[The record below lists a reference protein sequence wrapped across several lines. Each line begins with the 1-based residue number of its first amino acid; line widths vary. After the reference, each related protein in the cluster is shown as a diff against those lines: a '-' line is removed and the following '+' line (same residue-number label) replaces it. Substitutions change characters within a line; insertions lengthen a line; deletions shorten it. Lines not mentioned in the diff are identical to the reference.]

1 MNRVR
6 PLTLGLLL
14 LAIGGCN
21 QRGDS
26 ESHKEPPQP
35 ATSIEDKTRE
45 GEANNGPGADVA
57 ELLAVSGPSGIQAA
71 DLPKGT
77 FLGTGAK
84 LHAGQKLTIPEG
96 TLAELS
102 LVGGGTIRLNA
113 DTELVLPSEG
123 SRRVELVRGE
133 LVAIVAA
140 GQEPVLLASGDD
152 ILSVKEGEARAF
164 SRDSAHDYAVV
175 YGNAS
180 LTSNGQS
187 VDLGAGATLR
197 TPLPP
202 AEPAKPIVSLRPL
215 EETAWSRSFDLAA
228 QMADAVPVGV
238 GALTARRAG
247 ESVERYSLDLVDQ
260 RVNVTISGR
269 IALTEIEQTF
279 YNEAPAVLE
288 GTYRFPIPA
297 DATISGLSLLIGN
310 TWEDAAMLEK
320 QRARRIFKEIVDATV
335 PRDPALLEWE
345 QGNIFK
351 LKIFPIPG
359 RGARKIRLRYTQV
372 LPAVGDNLR
381 YRYPLSGSSSGAS
394 GTSIGN
400 FAMSIHVDRD
410 GLPAD
415 AIETMRTP
423 MANLDRRELA
433 DRIELKTEKQNFRP
447 VHDLGVDIPL
457 PPAERRMHAETHLD
471 KDGQA
476 YFMVAVEPDLPL
488 RPDTRPTRYVFV
500 LDRSHS
506 TTPEL
511 WTAARSLVGAMS
523 SALGDDDRLTV
534 LACDTACDAAPGG
547 LHPPTADDL
556 AVLDTF
562 LAGQT
567 LAGASDVGGMM
578 RAAAETMRTATG
590 PEPGEQVIVY
600 LGDGNASAGEL
611 APDEL
616 LRHLEPTL
624 AGIRV
629 QAVAMGARSD
639 LMLLG
644 ALADNTGGDLV
655 QADAKDDLQGLVREL
670 RLRAAVPVARNVEI
684 DLPPGMLYTHPS
696 KIGSIRSGDPLV
708 IVGKLGGP
716 VDGDMTV
723 RAQGPNGEVI
733 SDTFRVKLAADRLD
747 PSGRHSHL
755 PRTWAAEEIEMLTTT
770 EGFSAKKTI
779 IDLSKRYT
787 VLSRYTALLVLE
799 NDAMYREFNVVRN
812 AGQTDEWRG
821 ALAKNAGASAS
832 STVSADAEATP
843 APSPDRAAAAP
854 AGLVA
859 SESAGSNSGPADSS
873 GMKDSARDDAKSFDE
888 MPPTEEAEAK
898 EDLRE
903 QSKGEPMPE
912 PEGVELEDD
921 DFDAP
926 SSRPTKTA
934 TKKKKEKSSK
944 EPTSKSKPSMNDPFD
959 DSPLA
964 GLGDG
969 SGGGGGYGRGSAPGY
984 GKATIVRRPQ
994 LRIAD
999 DVAPNASVRA
1009 KIDKLRNRRDAD
1021 PSSRKD
1027 HRRLVQA
1034 AIYYG
1039 MPEAFDYARAW
1050 AAADPDHAPALL
1062 AVADLLAA
1070 RGEPVAHRAYASAIE
1085 VRPFDRKLQRRL
1097 ADGLLSKGETTRAC
1111 AHLRAIVSI
1120 APAKAQHHADLAR
1133 CLGAVG
1139 RWDDAQAALVDG
1151 RSRAKGSQKALSRA
1165 ADELMSRVVLP
1176 LAPDQLHSYPDLKAT
1191 LTWSGPADLDIAVVD
1206 HRGRRLSALRREVVR
1221 VREREGEETLTLA
1234 AIGKPVFIEVSR
1246 KEPAEGEAKRPP
1258 TRATLK
1264 IKTSTSSRSFDIT
1277 SDHTTLR
1284 LAKVSWRR

>member
-1 MNRVR
+1 MNRAR
-6 PLTLGLLL
+6 LPLTLGLLL
-14 LAIGGCN
+14 FAVGGCN
-21 QRGDS
+21 QRSGGQ
-26 ESHKEPPQP
+26 PQDDATRP
-35 ATSIEDKTRE
+35 ATSI
-45 GEANNGPGADVA
+45 GESHGEESTPTAPGADVA
-57 ELLAVSGPSGIQAA
+57 VLEAVSGPSGIQAA
-71 DLPKGT
+71 DLPEGT
-77 FLGTGAK
+77 FLGKGAK
-84 LHAGQKLTIPEG
+84 LHAGQALTIPEG
-96 TLAELS
+96 TLAEVALN
-102 LVGGGTIRLNA
+102 GGGTLRFNA
-113 DTELVLPSEG
+113 DTELVLPSDG

-133 LVAIVAA
+133 AVAIVAA
-140 GQEPVLLASGDD
+140 GQAPILLASGDD
-152 ILSVKEGEARAF
+152 VLSVNQGEARAF
-164 SRDSAHDYAVV
+164 SRDGAHDYAVV
-175 YGNAS
+175 YGDSS
-180 LTSNGQS
+180 LSSAGQT

-215 EETAWSRSFDLAA
+215 EETAWARSFDLAA
-228 QMADAVPVGV
+228 QMTDAVPVGV

-279 YNEAPAVLE
+279 FNEAPAVLE

-394 GTSIGN
+394 GTAIGN
-400 FAMSIHVDRD
+400 FAMSIQVDRD

-415 AIETMRTP
+415 AMETMRTP

-433 DRIELKTEKQNFRP
+433 DRIELTTEKRDFRP

-488 RPDTRPTRYVFV
+488 GPDTRPSRYVFV

-523 SALGDDDRLTV
+523 SALADEDRLTV
-534 LACDTACDAAPGG
+534 LACDTACDVAPGG

-556 AVLDTF
+556 ATLDTF

-567 LAGASDVGGMM
+567 LAGASDIGGMM

-624 AGIRV
+624 DGIRV
-629 QAVAMGARSD
+629 QSVAMGARSD

-684 DLPPGMLYTHPS
+684 DLPPGMVYTHPS
-696 KIGSIRSGDPLV
+696 KVGSIRSGDPLV
-708 IVGKLGGP
+708 LVGKLGGP
-716 VDGDMTV
+716 VDGDMTI
-723 RAQGPNGEVI
+723 RATGPGGEVI
-733 SDTFRVKLAADRLD
+733 SDTFHVKLAADRED

-821 ALAKNAGASAS
+821 ALGKKAGASADS
-832 STVSADAEATP
+832 SVAEKAKPAP
-843 APSPDRAAAAP
+843 APSRDAP
-854 AGLVA
+854 AGPPADAGLVA
-859 SESAGSNSGPADSS
+859 TKSAPTSAPQAKESKS
-873 GMKDSARDDAKSFDE
+873 DAKDNAAGFE
-888 MPPTEEAEAK
+888 PIPLEEAERTME
-898 EDLRE
+898 EDRE
-903 QSKGEPMPE
+903 EMPEGEP
-912 PEGVELEDD
+912 VELLDD

-926 SSRPTKTA
+926 AQQSAPTSPKKKTKAKSSRRPP
-934 TKKKKEKSSK
+934 SM
-944 EPTSKSKPSMNDPFD
+944 SKPQVALDDPF
-959 DSPLA
+959 A
-964 GLGDG
+964 GGDVALGG
-969 SGGGGGYGRGSAPGY
+969 GIASGGGGYGRGKIA
-984 GKATIVRRPQ
+984 RRPQ

-999 DVAPNASVRA
+999 QVAPSADVRA
-1009 KIDKLRNRRDAD
+1009 KIDNLRNRRDAD

-1039 MPEAFDYARAW
+1039 VPEAFDYARAW
-1050 AAADPDHAPALL
+1050 AEADPDHAPALL

-1085 VRPFDRKLQRRL
+1085 VRPFDRKLQRRI
-1097 ADGLLSKGETTRAC
+1097 ADGLLSKGETARAC

-1120 APAKAQHHADLAR
+1120 DPAKAQHHADLAR
-1133 CLGAVG
+1133 CLGAIG
-1139 RWDDAQAALVDG
+1139 RWDDAQAAIVDG
-1151 RSRAKGSQKALSRA
+1151 RGRAKGNQKPLSRA
-1165 ADELMSRVVLP
+1165 ADEVMGRVVQP
-1176 LAPDQLHSYPDLKAT
+1176 LAPDTLHSYPDLKAT
-1191 LTWSGPADLDIAVVD
+1191 LTWSGPSDLDIAVVD

-1234 AIGKPVFIEVSR
+1234 TIGKPVYIEVSR
-1246 KEPAEGEAKRPP
+1246 RGEERAAGGSPAKAPP
-1258 TRATLK
+1258 TRATLR
-1264 IKTSTSSRSFDIT
+1264 IKTPDGSRSFDIT

>member
-1 MNRVR
+1 MNRAR
-6 PLTLGLLL
+6 LPLTLGLLL
-14 LAIGGCN
+14 LAVGGCN
-21 QRGDS
+21 QRSTGDS
-26 ESHKEPPQP
+26 HEEPAKP
-35 ATSIEDKTRE
+35 ATSIEDNA
-45 GEANNGPGADVA
+45 GESGASTASGADVA
-57 ELLAVSGPSGIQAA
+57 ELLAVSGPAGIQAA
-71 DLPKGT
+71 DLPPGT
-77 FLGTGAK
+77 FLGKGAK
-84 LHAGQKLTIPEG
+84 LHAGQRLTIPEG

-102 LVGGGTIRLNA
+102 LNGGGTIRLNA
-113 DTELVLPSEG
+113 DTELVLPTG
-123 SRRVELVRGE
+123 DSRRIELVRGE

-140 GQEPVLLASGDD
+140 GQEPILVASDD
-152 ILSVKEGEARAF
+152 DVLSVAQGEARAL

-175 YGNAS
+175 YGSAS

-215 EETAWSRSFDLAA
+215 EETAWARSFDLAA
-228 QMADAVPVGV
+228 QMTDAVPVGV

-247 ESVERYSLDLVDQ
+247 ESVERYSLNLVDQ

-320 QRARRIFKEIVDATV
+320 ERARRIFKEIVDATV

-394 GTSIGN
+394 GTAIGN

-433 DRIELKTEKQNFRP
+433 DRIELTAEKQDFRP

-488 RPDTRPTRYVFV
+488 KPDTRPTRYVFV

-624 AGIRV
+624 QGIRV

-723 RAQGPNGEVI
+723 RAKGPNGEVI
-733 SDTFRVKLAADRLD
+733 SDTFRVKLAADRVD

-821 ALAKNAGASAS
+821 ALAKNAGASAD
-832 STVSADAEATP
+832 STVTATP
-843 APSPDRAAAAP
+843 EPSPAP
-854 AGLVA
+854 PSPSGSAGLVPA
-859 SESAGSNSGPADSS
+859 RAESKPDTSS
-873 GMKDSARDDAKSFDE
+873 GAKDSAPADAGAFDRADTDELQAEEEFLEKSK
-888 MPPTEEAEAK
+888 EEA
-898 EDLRE
+898 
-903 QSKGEPMPE
+903 MPE
-912 PEGVELEDD
+912 PEPVDLEDD

-926 SSRPTKTA
+926 PAETKSA
-934 TKKKKEKSSK
+934 PSK
-944 EPTSKSKPSMNDPFD
+944 KSKPKKSSASAKPSSMPAPKAVLDDPFD
-959 DSPLA
+959 DSSA
-964 GLGDG
+964 
-969 SGGGGGYGRGSAPGY
+969 GGGYGRGSSSYGAGY
-984 GKATIVRRPQ
+984 GKAKIARRPQ

-999 DVAPNASVRA
+999 DVAPSASVRA
-1009 KIDKLRNRRDAD
+1009 KIDDLRSRRDAD

-1027 HRRLVQA
+1027 HRRLVQT

-1039 MPEAFDYARAW
+1039 APEAFEYARAW
-1050 AAADPDHAPALL
+1050 AEADPDHAPALL

-1120 APAKAQHHADLAR
+1120 DPAKAEHHAELAR
-1133 CLGAVG
+1133 CLGAIG
-1139 RWDDAQAALVDG
+1139 RWDEAQAAIVDG
-1151 RSRAKGSQKALSRA
+1151 RGRAKGNQKALTRA
-1165 ADELMSRVVLP
+1165 ADEVMGRVVLP

-1206 HRGRRLSALRREVVR
+1206 HRGRRLSTLRREVVR
-1221 VREREGEETLTLA
+1221 VRERDGEETLTLA
-1234 AIGKPVFIEVSR
+1234 SVNKPVYIEVSR
-1246 KEPAEGEAKRPP
+1246 REPAPGEVKGPP
-1258 TRATLK
+1258 TRATLR

>member
-1 MNRVR
+1 MNRAR
-6 PLTLGLLL
+6 LPLTLGLLL
-14 LAIGGCN
+14 LAVGGCN
-21 QRGDS
+21 QRSAG
-26 ESHKEPPQP
+26 ESHEEPAQP
-35 ATSIEDKTRE
+35 ATSIEDSA
-45 GEANNGPGADVA
+45 GENGGVAASGADVA
-57 ELLAVSGPSGIQAA
+57 ELLAVSGPAGIGAA
-71 DLPKGT
+71 DLPPGT
-77 FLGTGAK
+77 FLGKGAK

-96 TLAELS
+96 TLAELA
-102 LVGGGTIRLNA
+102 LNGGGTIRLNA
-113 DTELVLPSEG
+113 DTELVLPTG
-123 SRRVELVRGE
+123 DSRRLELVRGE

-152 ILSVKEGEARAF
+152 VLSVQQGEARAF
-164 SRDSAHDYAVV
+164 SRDGAHDYAVV

-180 LTSNGQS
+180 LTSNGRS

-202 AEPAKPIVSLRPL
+202 AEPPKPIVSLRPL
-215 EETAWSRSFDLAA
+215 EETAWARSFDLAA
-228 QMADAVPVGV
+228 QMTDAVPVGV

-320 QRARRIFKEIVDATV
+320 ERARRIFKEIVDATV

-394 GTSIGN
+394 GTAIGN

-433 DRIELKTEKQNFRP
+433 DRIELTTEKQDFRP

-488 RPDTRPTRYVFV
+488 KPDTRPTRYVFV

-624 AGIRV
+624 NGIRV

-723 RAQGPNGEVI
+723 RAKGPNGEVI
-733 SDTFRVKLAADRLD
+733 SDTFRVKLAADRVD

-821 ALAKNAGASAS
+821 ALAKNAGASAD
-832 STVSADAEATP
+832 STVTATP
-843 APSPDRAAAAP
+843 EPSPAP
-854 AGLVA
+854 PSPSGSAGLVPARAESKPDSA
-859 SESAGSNSGPADSS
+859 SDS
-873 GMKDSARDDAKSFDE
+873 KDSAPADAGAFDRSDAEDREVDEDPQEKSKE
-888 MPPTEEAEAK
+888 EEA
-898 EDLRE
+898 
-903 QSKGEPMPE
+903 MPE
-912 PEGVELEDD
+912 PEPVELEDD

-926 SSRPTKTA
+926 AAQTKSA
-934 TKKKKEKSSK
+934 PMK
-944 EPTSKSKPSMNDPFD
+944 KSKPKKSTASAKPSSMPAPEAVLDDPFN
-959 DSPLA
+959 
-964 GLGDG
+964 GG
-969 SGGGGGYGRGSAPGY
+969 SAGGGYGRGSSSYGVGY
-984 GKATIVRRPQ
+984 GKAKIARRPQ

-999 DVAPNASVRA
+999 DVAPSASVRA
-1009 KIDKLRNRRDAD
+1009 KIDNLRSRRDAD

-1027 HRRLVQA
+1027 HRRLVQT

-1039 MPEAFDYARAW
+1039 VPEAFEYARAW
-1050 AAADPDHAPALL
+1050 AEADPDHAPALL

-1120 APAKAQHHADLAR
+1120 DPAKAEHHAELAR
-1133 CLGAVG
+1133 CLGAIG
-1139 RWDDAQAALVDG
+1139 RWDEAQAAIVDG
-1151 RSRAKGSQKALSRA
+1151 RSRAKGNQKALTRA
-1165 ADELMSRVVLP
+1165 ADEVMGRVVLP

-1221 VREREGEETLTLA
+1221 VRERDGEETLTLA
-1234 AIGKPVFIEVSR
+1234 SVNKPVYIEVSR
-1246 KEPAEGEAKRPP
+1246 REPAPGEVKGPP
-1258 TRATLK
+1258 TRATLR